1 MKKLILLFLILVLT
15 GCATTEPSKP
25 SRQEID
31 ETRAA
36 LMQCLAS
43 NIVSVDD
50 GTSDALTIAQSLVS
64 LCRNEFHEQAHIFVK
79 NENQRVQQMFYEKVG
94 KDNLNMALVY
104 VLRYR
109 NSKKV
114 K

>member
-1 MKKLILLFLILVLT
+1 
-15 GCATTEPSKP
+15 
-25 SRQEID
+25 
-31 ETRAA
+31 
-36 LMQCLAS
+36 MQCLAS

-64 LCRNEFHEQAHIFVK
+64 LCHNEFHEQARIFVK
-79 NENQRVQQMFYEKVG
+79 KENQRVQQMFYEKVE